1 LASQFE
7 REINAACAAEPFVA
21 FDLVLSGGIR
31 YEVRGPDEIVNLD
44 TVIWHYP
51 PSTDR
56 MNLLR
61 TNQLAA
67 IEFLE
72 RSDNKPE

>member
-1 LASQFE
+1 MASKFE
-7 REINAACAAEPFVA
+7 REIDAACAAEPFVP
-21 FDLVLSGGIR
+21 FHLVLSGGVR
-31 YEVRGPDEIVNLD
+31 YEVRGPDEVVNLD

-51 PSTDR
+51 PRIDR

-72 RSDNKPE
+72 RVDNKTE